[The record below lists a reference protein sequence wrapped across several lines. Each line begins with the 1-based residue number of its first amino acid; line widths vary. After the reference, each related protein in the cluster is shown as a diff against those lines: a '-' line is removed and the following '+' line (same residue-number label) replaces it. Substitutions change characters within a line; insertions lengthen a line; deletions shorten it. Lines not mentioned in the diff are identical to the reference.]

1 VKFDL
6 TNSIHT
12 YLVSVTIYCWLMKN
26 TRMTGQQSNLNI
38 ETKLSE
44 FEARCRRHG
53 LKITPQR
60 VAIYKTLVQ
69 MDTHPTAE
77 EVHGHVRSQL
87 STISLDTVN
96 RTLHTL
102 SEIGAAFVVEG
113 TGQPRRFDGG
123 LEDHQHFLCI
133 KCGKVIDFHHEP
145 FNDISL
151 PDELNDRFQI
161 LRKTV
166 YLEGLCEASVNINND
181 SE

>member
-1 VKFDL
+1 
-6 TNSIHT
+6 
-12 YLVSVTIYCWLMKN
+12 
-26 TRMTGQQSNLNI
+26 MTGNDHNI
-38 ETKLSE
+38 SVESKLGD
-44 FEARCRRHG
+44 FEKCCRKNG
-53 LKITPQR
+53 LKVTPQR
-60 VAIYKTLVQ
+60 VAIYKALVS

-77 EVHGHVRSQL
+77 EVCRKVRDEISN
-87 STISLDTVN
+87 ISLDTVN

-145 FNDISL
+145 FDNIDV
-151 PDELNDRFQI
+151 PDELKGQFEI

-166 YLEGLCEASVNINND
+166 YLEGLCGQCMNSDKKSEKEIHNN
-181 SE
+181 E